1 MATNAYIVD
10 DDKGF
15 RESLVWLL
23 NGVDIPS
30 QEFASAEEFLDSYDA
45 GTGCLLLDIRM
56 GGISGLDLQAKLQQ
70 KQLALPVIILTG
82 HGDVPLAVKAMQNGA
97 LDFIEKPFNGEEL
110 IKKIKRAMKFARQ
123 EEKLLKRKSQYNALW
138 HSLSG
143 RERDVY
149 KLIVQ
154 GKSNKEMA
162 EDLGISVRTLEIHRL
177 RVLKKMEVKNA
188 VELSQVHEQ
197 LQAVSSL

>member
-23 NGVDIPS
+23 NGVDVPS
-30 QEFASAEEFLDSYDA
+30 QEFASAEEFLEDYDG

-56 GGISGLDLQAKLQQ
+56 GGISGLDLQAKLKQ
-70 KQLALPVIILTG
+70 KELALPVIILTG

-110 IKKIKRAMKFARQ
+110 IKKIKRAMKLARQ

-143 RERDVY
+143 REREVY

-188 VELSQVHEQ
+188 VELSQLNEQ
-197 LQAVSSL
+197 LQTASLI

>member
-23 NGVDIPS
+23 NGVDVPS
-30 QEFASAEEFLDSYDA
+30 QEFASAEEFLEDYDG

-70 KQLALPVIILTG
+70 KELALPVIILTG

-110 IKKIKRAMKFARQ
+110 IKKIKRAMKLARQ
-123 EEKLLKRKSQYNALW
+123 EEKLIKRKSQYNALW

-188 VELSQVHEQ
+188 VELSQLNEQ
-197 LQAVSSL
+197 LQTASLI

>member
-23 NGVDIPS
+23 NGVDVPS
-30 QEFASAEEFLDSYDA
+30 QEFASAEEFLEDYDG

-70 KQLALPVIILTG
+70 KELALPVIILTG

-97 LDFIEKPFNGEEL
+97 LDFIEKPFDGEEL
-110 IKKIKRAMKFARQ
+110 IKKIKRAMKLARQ

-188 VELSQVHEQ
+188 VELSQLNEQ
-197 LQAVSSL
+197 LQTASLI

>member
-23 NGVDIPS
+23 NGVDVPS
-30 QEFASAEEFLDSYDA
+30 QEFASAEEFLEDYDG

-70 KQLALPVIILTG
+70 KELALPVIILTG

-110 IKKIKRAMKFARQ
+110 IKKIKRAMKLARQ

-188 VELSQVHEQ
+188 VELSQLNEQ
-197 LQAVSSL
+197 LQTASLI